1 MTSYNEYKVKGTPDD
16 ISSFVS
22 TSKTA
27 GADITPVRTLDG
39 VSYVFVRCTQALS
52 PSTNLSLTGPELS
65 DALVGVFYDA
75 PDVAAAGDT
84 AIGEPEGSSP
94 G

>member
-1 MTSYNEYKVKGTPDD
+1 MTSYNEYKVKGMPDD

-22 TSKTA
+22 ASKTA

-52 PSTNLSLTGPELS
+52 PPTNLSLTGPELS
-65 DALVGVFYDA
+65 DALVGIFYDA
-75 PDVAAAGDT
+75 PGVATAGDAVAAD
-84 AIGEPEGSSP
+84 PVGS
-94 G
+94 